1 MKWLSDPALPIV
13 PIFLIG
19 LVLIIYGSV
28 LAQDPYPGL
37 TIISLRS
44 TLESYLIDMDH
55 NVVKSWQGADVP
67 TEIAYMLPDSSVLR
81 PCRVPG
87 AEGRGGRIQHIN
99 ANNEVIWDY
108 LFADD
113 NYLQHHDIEP
123 MPNGNVL
130 MVAWE
135 RRTMEEAIQAG
146 RQDIAGDM
154 KPTYIV
160 EVQPDGPYG
169 GIVVWEWRVW
179 DHLVQD
185 ADPTKDN
192 YGVVEDHPELVD
204 INFGVAGDGTWLHV
218 NAIDYKED
226 LDQIVFCARES
237 SELYVIDHSTT
248 TEEAAGHSGGRWGH
262 GGDILYRWGNP
273 QVYGRGDTS
282 DQVIWSAH
290 GVVWIDEGLPGAG
303 NIMVFNNG
311 DHPNP
316 EDDMSS
322 VEEILP
328 PQSEPGVY
336 IIEPGQPFGPTEAVW
351 RYGDVP
357 GFFSRTLGG
366 AYRLPNENTLICE
379 GTQGRIFE
387 VNPDGT
393 VVWVFLAGDPV
404 HRAPRYWEPVTAAP
418 DAPPTARLVGNHP
431 NPFNPTTTIAFAV
444 EAGQR
449 VTISVFD
456 AGGRRIATL
465 TDQVYD
471 AGIHSVK
478 WKGRDDAGRIVPSG
492 TYLVQMAT
500 HDGAEARKIAL
511 VR

>member
-1 MKWLSDPALPIV
+1 MRLISGHAL
-13 PIFLIG
+13 
-19 LVLIIYGSV
+19 LVVLCALFTSLA

-37 TIISLRS
+37 TIISLR
-44 TLESYLIDMDH
+44 TNTYSYLIDMDH
-55 NVVKSWQGADVP
+55 NVVKTWHGADGP

-87 AEGRGGRIQHIN
+87 AEGRGGRIQHIDVN
-99 ANNEVIWDY
+99 DVVIWDY

-146 RQDIAGDM
+146 RQVIAGDI

-160 EVQPDGPYG
+160 EVEPDGPTG

-179 DHLVQD
+179 NHLVQD

-192 YGVVEDHPELVD
+192 YGVVEDHPELID
-204 INFGVAGDGTWLHV
+204 INFGMADGGTWLHV
-218 NAIDYKED
+218 NAIDYNED

-248 TEEAAGHSGGRWGH
+248 TEEAAGHTGGRWGH

-273 QVYGRGDTS
+273 QVYGRGDAA

-336 IIEPGQPFGPTEAVW
+336 IIEPGQPFGPATAVW

-387 VNPDGT
+387 VSRDGT
-393 VVWVFLAGDPV
+393 VVWVFLGGDPV
-404 HRAPRYWEPVTAAP
+404 HRAPRYWEPTTAAP
-418 DAPPTARLVGNHP
+418 DSPPASRLVGNHP

-444 EAGQR
+444 EHAQR

-456 AGGRRIATL
+456 AEGRRVATI
-465 TDQVYD
+465 TDQTFD
-471 AGIHSVK
+471 PGIHSVK
-478 WKGRDDAGRIVPSG
+478 WAGRDDTGRTVPSG
-492 TYLVQMAT
+492 TYLVQMET
-500 HDGAEARKIAL
+500 DDGAEARKISL